1 MSAPSFAGL
10 GAGIYRGRVEHRRRA
25 PRHGFAYSHVL
36 IGIDLDRVDEQF
48 RGRWLWSAERANLES
63 FRRRDHFG
71 DPARSL
77 ADCAR
82 ELATQRCGQPVDGA
96 VLLLTQL
103 RHFGYVFNPVSFFL
117 CFDRDRSLR
126 AVLAEIH
133 NTPWGERHVY
143 ALPQR
148 EARATPAGGWRF
160 RFDKQFHISPFFPM
174 QLGYVWS
181 FDPTRDGL
189 TITMHNLERG
199 RSVFTSHLRLRFEP
213 FTAGA
218 AALALAAHPWMSFK
232 TIAAIYFQALRLR
245 LKRAK
250 FFDHPRG
257 SNAAGI
263 SALDTNT
270 R

>member
-1 MSAPSFAGL
+1 MSADGFSRL

-25 PRHGFAYSHVL
+25 PQHRFGYSHLLV
-36 IGIDLDRVDEQF
+36 GVELDRVEEQF
-48 RGRWLWSAERANLES
+48 RGRWLWSAERANLAS

-71 DPARSL
+71 DPQRGL

-82 ELATQRCGQPVDGA
+82 ELATQRCGEPVDGP

-117 CFDRDRSLR
+117 CFDRERRLR

-133 NTPWGERHVY
+133 NTPWRERHVY
-143 ALPQR
+143 ALPQS
-148 EARATPAGGWRF
+148 EARATAAGGWRF
-160 RFDKQFHISPFFPM
+160 SFEKQFHISPFFPM
-174 QLGYVWS
+174 QLAYAWS
-181 FDPTRDGL
+181 FDPTPDGL
-189 TITMHNLERG
+189 TITMHNLEQG
-199 RSVFTSHLRLRFEP
+199 RSVFVSHLRLCFEP
-213 FTAGA
+213 FSSSS
-218 AALALAAHPWMSFK
+218 AALALATHPWMSFK

-250 FFDHPRG
+250 FHAHPRH
-257 SNAAGI
+257 SNTTHL
-263 SALDTNT
+263 SALDGSA